1 MTVDI
6 EFKRD
11 AIKIKFKKGGGGGRE
26 NIKNEIHNK
35 LKELQMNQNFSS

>member
-11 AIKIKFKKGGGGGRE
+11 AIKIKFKKGGGGGVRT
-26 NIKNEIHNK
+26 
-35 LKELQMNQNFSS
+35 LKMRYTIN

>member
-11 AIKIKFKKGGGGGRE
+11 AIKIKFKKGGGGGE

>member
-11 AIKIKFKKGGGGGRE
+11 AIKIKFKKGGGRE

>member
-11 AIKIKFKKGGGGGRE
+11 AIKIKFKKGGGGRT
-26 NIKNEIHNK
+26 
-35 LKELQMNQNFSS
+35 LKMRYTIN